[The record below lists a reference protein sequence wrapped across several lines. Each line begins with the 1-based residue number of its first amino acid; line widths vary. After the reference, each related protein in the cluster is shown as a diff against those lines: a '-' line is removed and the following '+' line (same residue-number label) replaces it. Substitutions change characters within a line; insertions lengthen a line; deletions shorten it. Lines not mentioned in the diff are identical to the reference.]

1 MVSKFTRTLNCSRPR
16 QCTSHKINQC
26 GTYLLPQHLWS
37 KGLWIFSLRSL
48 GVTSR
53 DPVSKLGRERGRKGI
68 EGQRAGKLRDISDQ
82 GRVSTAFGGGGTRVT
97 TSSDGQGVAANAGVY
112 PCKGC
117 CNELLCALR
126 GLWPYRLLSSGIDN
140 LYERAL
146 HIRKL
151 LLTLPRSVLIVM
163 RYLFAFLNQ

>member
-1 MVSKFTRTLNCSRPR
+1 MKQRPVDFQFEVIGGHIKR
-16 QCTSHKINQC
+16 
-26 GTYLLPQHLWS
+26 P
-37 KGLWIFSLRSL
+37 F
-48 GVTSR
+48 
-53 DPVSKLGRERGRKGI
+53 SKLGRERGRKGI

-126 GLWPYRLLSSGIDN
+126 GL
-140 LYERAL
+140 
-146 HIRKL
+146 
-151 LLTLPRSVLIVM
+151 
-163 RYLFAFLNQ
+163 

>member
-1 MVSKFTRTLNCSRPR
+1 MGLLEHSPHPQDAKRTFT
-16 QCTSHKINQC
+16 
-26 GTYLLPQHLWS
+26 
-37 KGLWIFSLRSL
+37 KG
-48 GVTSR
+48 
-53 DPVSKLGRERGRKGI
+53 KGI

-126 GLWPYRLLSSGIDN
+126 GL
-140 LYERAL
+140 
-146 HIRKL
+146 
-151 LLTLPRSVLIVM
+151 
-163 RYLFAFLNQ
+163 